1 MDRSHTGDSGMIE
14 FWRKLWQLTRP
25 YKGRF
30 ILGSLFGMLSG
41 LADSVV
47 GLTVFFVVGMVFSGP
62 RNEDIEKAMSRVA
75 KFSPWLADGLQQ
87 VQHWLTVH
95 VSGSKVTLVL
105 VVGMVPL
112 VMLGRGVCNYL
123 NNYLMG
129 WVAIRAICD
138 LRARVFEH
146 LLNLPL
152 SFLSRNS
159 TGELMSRIGDVGVL
173 QNMIGVSMVTI
184 IKEPIRL
191 ISFAVI
197 PFAINAKLTAI
208 ALVTFPLCVIPVVI
222 YNRKVRRAGAAIQT
236 EAANLSKV
244 MHEAFTGNR
253 IIKGYN
259 LETVVVDR
267 FKANQQKFIG
277 HFMRV
282 VRSTE
287 TPGPL
292 IEFFAAIGVAILLLY
307 LAGATTPTEFIA
319 FIAALL
325 AMYGPIKNVIRVQS
339 QLHQARA
346 ATQRVFEL
354 LATQSTLPEPLH
366 PLPLHAAR
374 AEIQFDNVSFSYG
387 ENPVLRNI
395 NLRVEPGRMVALV
408 GSSGAGKST
417 LTNLLLRFYDPTH
430 GVIRIGGVDLRQVA
444 LHDIRSQIAVVTQ
457 EVILF
462 NDTIR
467 QNIAY
472 GRPNAAFAE
481 IEEAARHAFAH
492 DFIMGKPKGYDSVV
506 GEKGT
511 NLSGGERQRI
521 AIARAI
527 LKNAP
532 VLVLDEATS
541 SLDNES
547 ERMVQAALDE
557 LMKGRTTICIA
568 HRLSTIHHADVIL
581 VLDHGEIVETGR
593 HGELLGRGGVYQKL
607 HMLGFSSA
615 DAR

>member
-1 MDRSHTGDSGMIE
+1 MIE

-30 ILGSLFGMLSG
+30 ILGSLFGVLSG
-41 LADSVV
+41 FADTLVL
-47 GLTVFFVVGMVFSGP
+47 LTVAFVVSVVFSGSQSEEID
-62 RNEDIEKAMSRVA
+62 RAVA
-75 KFSPWLADGLQQ
+75 KLAKQSPWLAAILQHA
-87 VQHWLTVH
+87 QHWLPTH
-95 VSGSKVTLVL
+95 LSGSKVN
-105 VVGMVPL
+105 VVMVVSLVPL
-112 VMLGRGVCNYL
+112 VMLGRGICNYL

-129 WVAIRAICD
+129 WVGIRAISD

-173 QNMIGVSMVTI
+173 QNMIGVSMVTL

-191 ISFAVI
+191 VSFAVV
-197 PFAINAKLTAI
+197 PFFINAKLTAI
-208 ALVTFPLCVIPVVI
+208 ALITFPLCVIPVVI
-222 YNRKVRRAGAAIQT
+222 YNRKVRKAGAAIQT

-244 MHEAFTGNR
+244 MHESFTGNR

-259 LETVVVDR
+259 LEEVVVER
-267 FKANQQKFIG
+267 FKANQQKFIS

-282 VRSTE
+282 IRSTE
-287 TPGPL
+287 SPGPI
-292 IEFFAAIGVAILLLY
+292 IEFFAAIGIAILLLY
-307 LAGATTPTEFIA
+307 LSGSTSPTEFMV
-319 FIAALL
+319 FIGSLL
-325 AMYGPIKNVIRVQS
+325 AMYGPVKAVIRVQS

-354 LATQSTLPEPLH
+354 LATHSTLADPPH
-366 PLPLHAAR
+366 PVPIKAAG

-387 ENPVLRNI
+387 EKMVLRNI
-395 NLRVEPGRMVALV
+395 QLRVEPGRMVALV
-408 GSSGAGKST
+408 GSSGSGKTT

-430 GVIRIGGVDLRQVA
+430 GAILIGGVDLRQVA
-444 LHDIRSQIAVVTQ
+444 SRDLRSQIAVVTQ

-472 GRPNAAFAE
+472 GRPDATFAD
-481 IEEAARHAFAH
+481 IEEAARNAFAH
-492 DFIMGKPKGYDSVV
+492 DFILGKPRGYDSVV

-532 VLVLDEATS
+532 ILVLDEATS

-547 ERMVQAALDE
+547 ERMVQAALDG

-568 HRLSTIHHADVIL
+568 HRLSTIQHADEIL
-581 VLDHGEIVETGR
+581 VLDHGEVVETGR
-593 HGELLGRGGVYQKL
+593 HGELLARGGIYQKL
-607 HMLGFSSA
+607 HMLGFSSTE
-615 DAR
+615 AR

>member
-1 MDRSHTGDSGMIE
+1 MIE

-30 ILGSLFGMLSG
+30 ILGSIFGVLGG
-41 LADSVV
+41 LADSAVL
-47 GLTVFFVVGMVFSGP
+47 LTVAFVVSVVFSGF
-62 RNEDIEKAMSRVA
+62 RNEDIDKQISKLHEYV
-75 KFSPWLADGLQQ
+75 PWLADALVQAQQ
-87 VQHWLTVH
+87 WLSAH
-95 VSGSKVTLVL
+95 VNGSKIGLVL
-105 VVGMVPL
+105 MVSLIPL
-112 VMLGRGVCNYL
+112 VMLARGVCNYL

-138 LRARVFEH
+138 LRARLFEH

-173 QNMIGVSMVTI
+173 QTMIAVSLVTLI
-184 IKEPIRL
+184 TQPIRL

-197 PFAINAKLTAI
+197 PFAINAKLAAM

-222 YNRKVRRAGAAIQT
+222 YNRKVRRSGAAIQT

-259 LETVVVDR
+259 LEEVVVER
-267 FKANQQKFIG
+267 FKANQKKFIG

-287 TPGPL
+287 TPGPI
-292 IEFFAAIGVAILLLY
+292 IEVLAAFGVAILLLY
-307 LAGATTPTEFIA
+307 LAGSASPTQFMVFIG
-319 FIAALL
+319 ALMM
-325 AMYGPIKNVIRVQS
+325 MYGPVKAIIRVQS

-354 LATQSTLPEPLH
+354 LVTQTTLTEAPRPVPLK
-366 PLPLHAAR
+366 AVG

-387 ENPVLRNI
+387 DKPVLRHI
-395 NLRVEPGRMVALV
+395 QLRVEPGRMVALV
-408 GSSGAGKST
+408 GSSGSGKTT
-417 LTNLLLRFYDPTH
+417 LTNLLLRFYDPTE
-430 GVIRIGGVDLRQVA
+430 GIIRIGGIDLRQVA
-444 LHDIRSQIAVVTQ
+444 LRDLRSQIAVVTQ

-472 GRPNAAFAE
+472 GRPEAAFAE
-481 IEEAARHAFAH
+481 IEEAARGAFAH
-492 DFIMGKPKGYDSVV
+492 DFIQGKPRGYDSVV

-532 VLVLDEATS
+532 ILVLDEATS

-547 ERMVQAALDE
+547 ERIVQAALDQ

-568 HRLSTIHHADVIL
+568 HRLSTIQHADVIV
-581 VLDHGEIVETGR
+581 VLDQGEIAETGR
-593 HGELLGRGGVYQKL
+593 HGELLARGGIYQKL
-607 HMLGFSSA
+607 HMLGFTPA
-615 DAR
+615 EGQ

>member
-1 MDRSHTGDSGMIE
+1 MIE

-30 ILGSLFGMLSG
+30 ILGAIFGVFSG
-41 LADSVV
+41 LADAMVM
-47 GLTVFFVVGMVFSGP
+47 LTVAFVVSVVFSGFQ
-62 RNEDIEKAMSRVA
+62 NEDIDRKIA
-75 KFSPWLADGLQQ
+75 KLNEYLPWLAAGLQQ
-87 VQHWLTVH
+87 VQHWLSDHIT
-95 VSGSKVTLVL
+95 GSKVNLVL
-105 VVGMVPL
+105 VVSLVPL
-112 VMLGRGVCNYL
+112 VMLGRGLCNYL

-138 LRARVFEH
+138 LRARLFGH

-159 TGELMSRIGDVGVL
+159 TGELMSRIGDTAVL
-173 QNMIGVSMVTI
+173 QNMIGVSLVTLI
-184 IKEPIRL
+184 TQPIRL
-191 ISFAVI
+191 VSFAVI
-197 PFAINAKLTAI
+197 PFAMYPKLTAI
-208 ALVTFPLCVIPVVI
+208 ALVTFPLCIIPVVV

-244 MHEAFTGNR
+244 MHESFTGNR

-259 LETVVVDR
+259 LEEVVVDR
-267 FKANQQKFIG
+267 FAANQQKFIG

-287 TPGPL
+287 TPGPI
-292 IEFFAAIGVAILLLY
+292 IEVLAAIGVAILLLY
-307 LAGATTPTEFIA
+307 LAGAATPTEFMV
-319 FIAALL
+319 FIGALMM
-325 AMYGPIKNVIRVQS
+325 MYGPVKAIIRVQS

-346 ATQRVFEL
+346 ATQRLFEL
-354 LATQSTLPEPLH
+354 LATQSTLADPPHPVPLQ
-366 PLPLHAAR
+366 AAG

-387 ENPVLRNI
+387 DKLVLRNI
-395 NLRVEPGRMVALV
+395 RLRVEPGRMVALV
-408 GSSGAGKST
+408 GSSGSGKTT
-417 LTNLLLRFYDPTH
+417 LTNLLLRFYDPTQ
-430 GVIRIGGVDLRQVA
+430 GVIRIGGTDLREVA
-444 LHDIRSQIAVVTQ
+444 LRDIRSQIAVVTQ

-472 GRPNAAFAE
+472 GRPDATFAE

-492 DFIMGKPKGYDSVV
+492 DFILGKPRRYDSVV

-532 VLVLDEATS
+532 ILVLDEATS

-547 ERMVQAALDE
+547 ARMVQAALDE

-568 HRLSTIHHADVIL
+568 HRLSTIQHADVIL

-593 HGELLGRGGVYQKL
+593 HGELLARGGIYQKL
-607 HMLGFSSA
+607 HMLGFSPPPSG
-615 DAR
+615 

>member
-1 MDRSHTGDSGMIE
+1 MIK
-14 FWRKLWQLTRP
+14 FWIKLWQLTRP

-30 ILGSLFGMLSG
+30 LLGSFFGVLSG

-47 GLTVFFVVGMVFSGP
+47 GLTVFFVVGVVFSGP
-62 RNEDIEKAMSRVA
+62 RNPDIEKAMERVA
-75 KFSPWLADGLQQ
+75 KFSPWLAEHLQKDQ
-87 VQHWLTVH
+87 DWLTVH
-95 VSGSKVTLVL
+95 VSASKVYLVM
-105 VVGMVPL
+105 VVSVVPL
-112 VMLGRGVCNYL
+112 VMLGRGLCNYL

-129 WVAIRAICD
+129 WVSIRVICD
-138 LRARVFEH
+138 LRARIFEH
-146 LLNLPL
+146 LLKLPL
-152 SFLSRNS
+152 SFLARNS

-191 ISFAVI
+191 ISFLII
-197 PFAINAKLTAI
+197 PLAINARLTCI
-208 ALVTFPLCVIPVVI
+208 ALATFPLCVIPVVV
-222 YNRKVRRAGAAIQT
+222 YNKKVRRAGAAIQT
-236 EAANLSKV
+236 EAANLGKV

-259 LETVVVDR
+259 LEEVVVDR
-267 FKANQQKFIG
+267 YKVNQQNYIG

-292 IEFFAAIGVAILLLY
+292 IEFLAAIGVAMLLLY
-307 LAGATTPTEFIA
+307 LAGSATPTEFMA
-319 FIAALL
+319 FIVALM

-354 LATQSTLPEPLH
+354 LATKSTLPDPPH
-366 PLPLHAAR
+366 PVPLHAAK

-387 ENPVLRNI
+387 DKPVLSNV
-395 NLRVEPGRMVALV
+395 NLRVEPDRMIALV

-430 GVIRIGGVDLRQVA
+430 GAIRIGGVDLREVA
-444 LHDIRSQIAVVTQ
+444 SRDIRSQIAVVTQ

-472 GRPNAAFAE
+472 GRPDATDAK

-492 DFIMGKPKGYDSVV
+492 DFIKGKPKGYDSVV

-532 VLVLDEATS
+532 ILVLDEATS

-568 HRLSTIHHADVIL
+568 HRLSTVHHADVIV
-581 VLDHGEIVETGR
+581 VLDQGQIVETGR
-593 HGELLGRGGVYQKL
+593 HDELMAKRGVYWKL
-607 HMLGFSSA
+607 YMLGFSSS
-615 DAR
+615 DAS

>member
-1 MDRSHTGDSGMIE
+1 MIE

-30 ILGSLFGMLSG
+30 ILGGLFGVLSG
-41 LADSVV
+41 AADAMVM
-47 GLTVFFVVGMVFSGP
+47 LTVAFVVSVVFSGFQ
-62 RNEDIEKAMSRVA
+62 NEDIDRKMA
-75 KFSPWLADGLQQ
+75 KLHEYLPWLAAGLQQ
-87 VQHWLTVH
+87 VQHWLSAHIT
-95 VSGSKVTLVL
+95 GSKVNLVL
-105 VVGMVPL
+105 VVSLVPL

-138 LRARVFEH
+138 LRARLFEH

-159 TGELMSRIGDVGVL
+159 TGELMSRIGDTAVL
-173 QNMIGVSMVTI
+173 QNMIAVSLVTLI
-184 IKEPIRL
+184 TQPIRL
-191 ISFAVI
+191 VSFAVI
-197 PFAINAKLTAI
+197 PFAIDAKLTAI
-208 ALVTFPLCVIPVVI
+208 ALVTFPLCIIPVVV

-236 EAANLSKV
+236 EAANLGKV
-244 MHEAFTGNR
+244 MHESFTGNR

-259 LETVVVDR
+259 LEEVVVDR
-267 FKANQQKFIG
+267 FKTNQQKYIG

-287 TPGPL
+287 TPGPI
-292 IEFFAAIGVAILLLY
+292 IEVLAAIGVAILLLY
-307 LAGATTPTEFIA
+307 MAGSATPTQFMVFIG
-319 FIAALL
+319 ALMM
-325 AMYGPIKNVIRVQS
+325 MYGPVKAIIRVQS

-354 LATQSTLPEPLH
+354 LATQSTLADAPRPVPLK
-366 PLPLHAAR
+366 AAG

-387 ENPVLRNI
+387 DKPVLRNI
-395 NLRVEPGRMVALV
+395 RLRVQPGRMVALV
-408 GSSGAGKST
+408 GSSGSGKTT
-417 LTNLLLRFYDPTH
+417 LTNLLLRFYDPTQ
-430 GVIRIGGVDLRQVA
+430 GLIRIGGTDLREVA
-444 LHDIRSQIAVVTQ
+444 LRDLRSQIAVVTQ

-462 NDTIR
+462 NETIR

-472 GRPNAAFAE
+472 GRPDATFAE
-481 IEEAARHAFAH
+481 IEEAARNAFAH
-492 DFIMGKPKGYDSVV
+492 DFILGKPRGYDSVV

-532 VLVLDEATS
+532 ILVLDEATS
-541 SLDNES
+541 SLDNEA
-547 ERMVQAALDE
+547 ERIVQAALDE

-568 HRLSTIHHADVIL
+568 HRLSTIHHADVIV

-593 HGELLGRGGVYQKL
+593 HGELLARGGVYQKL
-607 HMLGFSSA
+607 YMLGFSSA
-615 DAR
+615 DAQ

>member
-1 MDRSHTGDSGMIE
+1 MIE

-30 ILGSLFGMLSG
+30 ILGALFGVCSG
-41 LADSVV
+41 FADTVV
-47 GLTVFFVVGMVFSGP
+47 LVTVAFVVRIVFSGSS
-62 RNEDIEKAMSRVA
+62 NEDIDKKLA
-75 KFSPWLADGLQQ
+75 KLNEYFPWLANAVQQ
-87 VQHWLTVH
+87 AQHWLSVH
-95 VSGSKVTLVL
+95 VASSKVNLIL
-105 VVGMVPL
+105 VVSLVPL
-112 VMLGRGVCNYL
+112 VMLARGVCNYL

-129 WVAIRAICD
+129 WVAVRAICD
-138 LRARVFEH
+138 LRARLFEH

-173 QNMIGVSMVTI
+173 QNMIAVSLVTLVTQ
-184 IKEPIRL
+184 PIRL
-191 ISFAVI
+191 ISFAVV
-197 PFAINAKLTAI
+197 PFFINAKLTAI
-208 ALVTFPLCVIPVVI
+208 ALVTFPLCVIPVVV
-222 YNRKVRRAGAAIQT
+222 YNQKVRRAGAAIQT
-236 EAANLSKV
+236 ESANLSKV

-259 LETVVVDR
+259 LETVVVER
-267 FKANQQKFIG
+267 FLTNQKKFIS
-277 HFMRV
+277 HYMRV
-282 VRSTE
+282 IRSTE
-287 TPGPL
+287 TPGPI
-292 IEFFAAIGVAILLLY
+292 IEVLAAIGVAILLLY
-307 LAGATTPTEFIA
+307 LAGSASPTEFML
-319 FIAALL
+319 FIGALMM
-325 AMYGPIKNVIRVQS
+325 MYGPVKAIIRVQS

-346 ATQRVFEL
+346 ATQRVFDL
-354 LATQSTLPEPLH
+354 LATKTTLPEPAH
-366 PLPLHAAR
+366 PVALRTAGADIL
-374 AEIQFDNVSFSYG
+374 FDNVSFSYG
-387 ENPVLRNI
+387 DKMVLRNI
-395 NLRVEPGRMVALV
+395 QLQVEPGRMVALV
-408 GSSGAGKST
+408 GSSGSGKTT

-430 GVIRIGGVDLRQVA
+430 GAVRIGGIDLREVA
-444 LHDIRSQIAVVTQ
+444 VHDIRSQIAVVTQ

-472 GRPNAAFAE
+472 GRPSATFAE

-492 DFIMGKPKGYDSVV
+492 DFILGKPHGYDSVV

-527 LKNAP
+527 LKDAP
-532 VLVLDEATS
+532 ILVLDEATS

-568 HRLSTIHHADVIL
+568 HRLSTIQHADVIL

-593 HGELLGRGGVYQKL
+593 HRDLLERGGVYQNL

-615 DAR
+615 AAQ